1 MIIVTLPS
9 LYLFMAGKNLLV
21 ELETAKL
28 GRKKKKKKIYKS
40 PKGIMHSL
48 HSSTEEHYPP
58 DDCRPC
64 ATLLHKNT
72 SSTSSSHTDS
82 L

>member
-28 GRKKKKKKIYKS
+28 GLKKKKMIYKS

-48 HSSTEEHYPP
+48 HSSTKEHYPP
-58 DDCRPC
+58 DDC
-64 ATLLHKNT
+64 
-72 SSTSSSHTDS
+72 
-82 L
+82 